1 MAHYVDEFISDFDQA
16 YLALD
21 LRERASLDPFK
32 LELDALEAEKEELRD
47 QLNDARATISDRD
60 GIISALQAENER
72 LRKDNALLR
81 KINPNDLDSDY
92 VDSLSDAIELLAK
105 YKSLNKELILEKEI
119 CEKKLQQ
126 ERMLRLHSEKE
137 RDAYADAF
145 NSSMGHFDRWT
156 ASKNLTLD

>member
-1 MAHYVDEFISDFDQA
+1 MAHYVDEFISDFDKA

-21 LRERASLDPFK
+21 LRETTSRDPLK
-32 LELDALEAEKEELRD
+32 LELDALEVEKEELLD
-47 QLNDARATISDRD
+47 ELNDARATISDRD
-60 GIISALQAENER
+60 AVITALQAENER

-81 KINPNDLDSDY
+81 KINPNDPDADY
-92 VDSLSDAIELLAK
+92 VESLSDAIAMLAK

-137 RDAYADAF
+137 RDAYAEAF

-156 ASKNLTLD
+156 ASQNLTLD